1 VTPFIL
7 CAVGAARFAVAWLA
21 AAGLAACGLALNGEE
36 TGGDAGPTLH
46 DAGADVTTA
55 DASQGSSSGGDTG
68 VPPEASNDT
77 GTMADVVVPET
88 GLVDGCVP
96 KGPESCTNGID
107 DDCNGLVD
115 CADPACTTQGFRCV
129 TPSPMAGWDFVAFD
143 ATSQAGCPA
152 TLKAKN
158 VDVDPTNLASPTVCG
173 CTCAVGT
180 PPSCEQGNISTTHS
194 QNNQCGGS
202 VTNYPASGGACIPQD
217 LSVDAFVL
225 AAQPPPAG
233 GTCGATASVTQP
245 ATGATQGEVCSG
257 ETTFGGGC
265 AGTQVC
271 ALVPTGFTSCVHH
284 GGASMACPAPYS
296 TPHSVGTL
304 KDTRGCGNC
313 ACGLPTA
320 TCSAGTWAFFGSQDC
335 TGSAGVTL
343 DTNDQCNGTGS
354 AQGSTFRSN
363 QFSSIP
369 MPGSIACATPPTPP
383 STGNVMLTGADTV
396 CCD

>member
-1 VTPFIL
+1 M
-7 CAVGAARFAVAWLA
+7 FAVACLA
-21 AAGLAACGLALNGEE
+21 ATWLAACGLGLNGLQ
-36 TGGDAGPTLH
+36 TSDDAGPPLL
-46 DAGADVTTA
+46 DATGDVTMA
-55 DASQGSSSGGDTG
+55 DASHESS
-68 VPPEASNDT
+68 DT

-96 KGPESCTNGID
+96 KGPENCTNGID
-107 DDCNGLVD
+107 DDCNGLTD
-115 CADPACTTQGFRCV
+115 CADPACKTQGYACV
-129 TPSPMAGWDFVAFD
+129 TPSPMTGWDLVAFD
-143 ATSQAGCPA
+143 ATSQAACPA
-152 TLKAKN
+152 TLMQKN
-158 VDVDPTNLASPTVCG
+158 VDVDPTNLAAPAVCG
-173 CTCAVGT
+173 CTCAAGT

-194 QNNQCGGS
+194 QNNQCGGM
-202 VTNYPASGGACIPQD
+202 VTNYPASGGVCIPQN

-233 GTCGATASVTQP
+233 GMCGATATVTQP
-245 ATGATQGEVCSG
+245 TTGATQGEVCSG

-265 AGTQVC
+265 TGTQVC

-313 ACGLPTA
+313 ACSPPTA
-320 TCSAGTWAFFGSQDC
+320 TCGPASWAFFNSQDC

-343 DTNDQCNGTGS
+343 NANDQCNGTGA
-354 AQGSTFRSN
+354 AQGQTFHSN
-363 QFSSIP
+363 RFSSIP
-369 MPGSIACATPPTPP
+369 LPASIACATPPTPP
-383 STGNVMLTGADTV
+383 STGNVMLTGADTI